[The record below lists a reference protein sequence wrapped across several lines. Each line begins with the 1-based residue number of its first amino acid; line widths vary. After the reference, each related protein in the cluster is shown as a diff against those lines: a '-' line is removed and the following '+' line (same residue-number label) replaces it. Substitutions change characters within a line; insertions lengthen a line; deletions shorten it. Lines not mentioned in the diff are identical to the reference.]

1 MNSATR
7 HGLGGSSPA
16 LVMPAFT
23 MAFQPIVDVETAA
36 VYAYEALVRPVG
48 GGSAADIL
56 DRMNGHNRYTFD
68 QMCRVKAIEMAAQ
81 LELKGFLSINFLPNA
96 VYEAAAC
103 LERTLDA
110 ARHANF
116 PLHHLIF
123 EITENEPTRDI
134 HQFKEIFSQHKQHGM
149 ITAIDDFGA
158 GHSGLS
164 MLADFQPDIIKIDM
178 ELTRNIHTDRVRRSI
193 ARAIVSLCRDLKIS
207 VIAEG
212 VETVEEAVTLRGL
225 GVRLFQGYL
234 FAKPA
239 IASLPVIHAGAVD
252 AVHAAHEI
260 KLAMGDEPE
269 IPFARLRRLAG
280 G

>member
-1 MNSATR
+1 
-7 HGLGGSSPA
+7 
-16 LVMPAFT
+16 
-23 MAFQPIVDVETAA
+23 MAFQPIIDVETAE
-36 VYAYEALVRPVG
+36 VYAYEALVRPTG
-48 GGSAADIL
+48 GGDASDIL
-56 DRMNGHNRYTFD
+56 DRRHGHNRYAFD
-68 QMCRVKAIEMAAQ
+68 QMCRVKAIELAAQ
-81 LELKGFLSINFLPNA
+81 LELDSFLSINFLPNA

-110 ARHANF
+110 ARHASF
-116 PLHHLIF
+116 PLHQLIF

-134 HQFKEIFSQHKQHGM
+134 HQFKEIFSQHKQNGM

-193 ARAIVSLCRDLKIS
+193 ARAIVSLCRDLNIL

-212 VETVEEAVTLRGL
+212 VETVDEAVTLRGL
-225 GVRLFQGYL
+225 GVSLFQGYL

-239 IASLPVIHAGAVD
+239 VESLPVILSGAID

-260 KLAMGDEPE
+260 KLARGDEPE
-269 IPFARLRRLAG
+269 IPFARARRLAG